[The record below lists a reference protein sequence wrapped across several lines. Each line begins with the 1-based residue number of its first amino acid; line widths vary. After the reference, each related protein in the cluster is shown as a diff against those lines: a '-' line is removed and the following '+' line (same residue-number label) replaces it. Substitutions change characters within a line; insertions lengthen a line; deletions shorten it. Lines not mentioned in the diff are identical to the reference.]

1 MKKKYHITELDCI
14 VCANALEKK
23 LNTIPGVQRAVV
35 NYIMQQVSLDIDDTG
50 FEAILERVK
59 QAVDRSVPGAKLF

>member
-1 MKKKYHITELDCI
+1 MKKKYRITELDCI

-23 LNTIPGVQRAVV
+23 LNTIPGVQKAVV
-35 NYIMQQVSLDIDDTG
+35 NYIMQQVTLDIDDTG

-59 QAVDRSVPGAKLF
+59 QAVDHSVPGAKLI